1 MATAHNDC
9 LDSALDRLLRL
20 RRELVHESDAESLF
34 RAAFRFGVCEW
45 CGCQVE
51 DERYSDCE
59 LIFNPRD
66 PTGEG
71 ELVCRECLY
80 EALPLRASAGLPWV
94 CPTPPGTCVTSTYA
108 AVDRSFVEPLHR
120 GFDKA

>member
-9 LDSALDRLLRL
+9 LDSALARLLRL
-20 RRELVHESDAESLF
+20 RRELVYESDAESRF
-34 RAAFRFGVCEW
+34 RAAFPFGVCEW

-66 PTGEG
+66 PTGEA

-80 EALPLRASAGLPWV
+80 AALPSGASAGLPWV
-94 CPTPPGTCVTSTYA
+94 ATSPPRGLHNQRLCSA
-108 AVDRSFVEPLHR
+108 DRSSVERLHR
-120 GFDKA
+120 GFGKP

>member
-9 LDSALDRLLRL
+9 LDSGLDRLVRL
-20 RRELVHESDAESLF
+20 RRELAHESDAESLF

-51 DERYSDCE
+51 DEHYSDCE

-71 ELVCRECLY
+71 ELHNQRLC
-80 EALPLRASAGLPWV
+80 SA
-94 CPTPPGTCVTSTYA
+94 
-108 AVDRSFVEPLHR
+108 DRSSVERLHR
-120 GFDKA
+120 GFDKP